1 MENFRTAKRNS
12 ALINPETLIRI
23 DFSPIYFNIDANGFR
38 SRKPF
43 DELVEILSANKK
55 VTIIRY
61 LKSVEHCGAIMGRQV
76 DEKTGGEIPGPYLIF
91 TDGKFAW
98 TSKTIYHFENYDMKL
113 PEEFVKHIL
122 EQEKTSGIK
131 ENYG

>member
-1 MENFRTAKRNS
+1 MVDLKTINSRDLIMIDWADIYKQPFS
-12 ALINPETLIRI
+12 ALISHYT
-23 DFSPIYFNIDANGFR
+23 DKA
-38 SRKPF
+38 K
-43 DELVEILSANKK
+43 
-55 VTIIRY
+55 TIIKSY
-61 LKSVEHCGAIMGRQV
+61 LHSGTQCGAIMGRQV

-98 TSKTIYHFENYDMKL
+98 TSKTIYHFEHYDMKL